1 MESLTIISSVL
12 MIWFLSQSSQQEAM
26 KQKEELKKEVSC
38 LRSELQQIRD
48 SRDNLSVQVQRL
60 TSEFDNYTELTTK
73 SIKNLDKITIKTIAL
88 EETCA
93 SQREKIQL
101 LQHQL
106 AASNEKLKRADLITI
121 KTMTEYEKQKNTI
134 IDLQD
139 RLAEAELQIIEA
151 EKLRKKLHNT
161 ILELTGN
168 IQVFY
173 RVRLLLLDTDSGG
186 TDDVVSYPTSL
197 EYLGRGIDLTHN
209 AQKYSFTF
217 DKVFNE
223 ASQEDVFVEI
233 SQLVQSALGGYKVCI
248 FAYGQTGSSKTYTM
262 MGNTEHAEQKG
273 HIPRSLEQIFQT
285 SQSLQCQGW
294 KYKMQVSLIL
304 TFSLEASGGLSK
316 QYRIKHDTCGNTIV
330 FDLTIID
337 VCSIKAV
344 SFLLQQASQSR

>member
-1 MESLTIISSVL
+1 MQTNSKNQLDSSK
-12 MIWFLSQSSQQEAM
+12 SSQQEAM
-26 KQKEELKKEVSC
+26 KQKEELKREVSC

-48 SRDNLSVQVQRL
+48 GRDNLSVQVQRL

-93 SQREKIQL
+93 SQREKMQL

-106 AASNEKLKRADLITI
+106 AASNEKLKRADLIT
-121 KTMTEYEKQKNTI
+121 EYEKQKNTI

-139 RLAEAELQIIEA
+139 HLAEAELQIIEA

-168 IQVFY
+168 IRVFC
-173 RVRLLLLDTDSGG
+173 RVHPLLLDTDSGG
-186 TDDVVSYPTSL
+186 TDEDVSYPTSL

-233 SQLVQSALGGYKVCI
+233 SRFRVHSVDIRCPYLHMDKLVPVK
-248 FAYGQTGSSKTYTM
+248 
-262 MGNTEHAEQKG
+262 
-273 HIPRSLEQIFQT
+273 
-285 SQSLQCQGW
+285 
-294 KYKMQVSLIL
+294 LIL
-304 TFSLEASGGLSK
+304 
-316 QYRIKHDTCGNTIV
+316 
-330 FDLTIID
+330 
-337 VCSIKAV
+337 
-344 SFLLQQASQSR
+344 

>member
-1 MESLTIISSVL
+1 

-48 SRDNLSVQVQRL
+48 GHDNLSVQVQRL

-88 EETCA
+88 EVYMCFP
-93 SQREKIQL
+93 REKIQL

-121 KTMTEYEKQKNTI
+121 KIMTEYEKQKNTI

-139 RLAEAELQIIEA
+139 CLAEAELQIIEA
-151 EKLRKKLHNT
+151 EKLCKKLHNT

-168 IQVFY
+168 IRVFY
-173 RVRLLLLDTDSGG
+173 RVRPLLLDTDSGG
-186 TDDVVSYPTSL
+186 TDEDVVSYPTSL

-248 FAYGQTGSSKTYTM
+248 FAYGQTGSGKTYTM
-262 MGNTEHAEQKG
+262 MGNTEHAEQKVR
-273 HIPRSLEQIFQT
+273 IPRSLEQIFQT
-285 SQSLQCQGW
+285 SQIIT
-294 KYKMQVSLIL
+294 MPR
-304 TFSLEASGGLSK
+304 LE
-316 QYRIKHDTCGNTIV
+316 I
-330 FDLTIID
+330 
-337 VCSIKAV
+337 
-344 SFLLQQASQSR
+344 

>member
-1 MESLTIISSVL
+1 
-12 MIWFLSQSSQQEAM
+12 MIWFLSQPSQQEAM

-48 SRDNLSVQVQRL
+48 GRDNLSVQVQRL

-73 SIKNLDKITIKTIAL
+73 SIKKLDKITIKTIAL

-106 AASNEKLKRADLITI
+106 SASNEKLKRADLITI
-121 KTMTEYEKQKNTI
+121 KTMTKSEKQKNTI

-161 ILELTGN
+161 ILVTMRL
-168 IQVFY
+168 Y
-173 RVRLLLLDTDSGG
+173 DVRLLLLDTDSGG

-248 FAYGQTGSSKTYTM
+248 FAYGQTGSGKTYTM

-294 KYKMQVSLIL
+294 KYKMQVSMLEIYNETIHDL
-304 TFSLEASGGLSK
+304 LSPGHPSSLEASGGLSK

-330 FDLTIID
+330 SDLTIID